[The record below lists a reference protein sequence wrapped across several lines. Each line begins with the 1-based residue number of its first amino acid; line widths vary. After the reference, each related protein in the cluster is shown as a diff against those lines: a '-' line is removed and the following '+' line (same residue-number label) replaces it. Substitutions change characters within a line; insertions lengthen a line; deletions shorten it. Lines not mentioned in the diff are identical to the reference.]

1 MSQRALFEQYWK
13 QLLQLGAGALA
24 VLLVGTV
31 AAGYVL
37 YNQFRIDVPSGKI
50 AVLIKRTGL
59 DLSNDLETA
68 PDITHKGLQ
77 TQVLTEGRYF
87 YNPYTWE
94 WHVYPMVEIPQGKM
108 GVRIR
113 LVGED
118 LPYGQFVTDKS
129 GANADRQKGIVAETL
144 NAGRYP
150 INAMVKGYEED
161 RPRTD
166 YVEVVELHDPVT
178 IPAGFRGVVTN
189 LAGPMPENPNVLL
202 VEPNFRGVQKEAL
215 EPGTYYLNPYMYRI
229 NAVDCRSQRFNLG
242 DNKEMGFPSRDGFW
256 VSLDGIIEFR
266 VKPEMASEVYVI
278 YNEINNDDDTS
289 TSVDDEIVR
298 KVIMP
303 NARSFCRLQG
313 SNSSGREFIEGKT
326 RVAFQAAFQEAIRET
341 CSRQGIDVVQALVT
355 RINPPQAIAT
365 PVRTREVARQ
375 RMGQFDREILQQDA
389 EAKLAIER
397 ALIEQKQQLVGA
409 EQQIVQKVVKA
420 SQEQEVA
427 ITKAKENLAVAKRD
441 LDATKDRAAAML
453 ANKQAEAGVVHFEN
467 EASAAGWR
475 RSVAAFQGNGHNFAR
490 YVMYQKIAPSFR
502 QIVTNTAADSP
513 LMSIFQQF
521 AIPHPTN
528 NPAVPGPSTTPTS
541 VEQAIAAPSSSQ
553 LNQATPAQN
562 SNEP

>member
-13 QLLQLGAGALA
+13 QFLQLGAGALA
-24 VLLVGTV
+24 VLLLG
-31 AAGYVL
+31 AAVSAYIL

-50 AVLIKRTGL
+50 AVLIKRTGT
-59 DLSNDLETA
+59 DLTNALETA
-68 PDITHKGLQ
+68 PDPAHKGLQ

-87 YNPYTWE
+87 YNPYSWE
-94 WHVYPMVEIPQGKM
+94 WHVYPMVDIPQGKM

-118 LPYGQFVTDKS
+118 LPYGQFVTDRS
-129 GANADRQKGIVAETL
+129 GAAADRQKGIVAETL
-144 NAGRYP
+144 SAGRHP
-150 INAMVKGYEED
+150 INALVVGHEED
-161 RPRTD
+161 RPRAD
-166 YVEVVELHDPVT
+166 YLEVVELHDPVT

-189 LAGPMPENPNVLL
+189 LAGPMPEDPNVLL
-202 VEPNFRGVQKEAL
+202 VEPNYRGVQKEAL
-215 EPGTYYLNPYMYRI
+215 EPGTYYMNPYMFRI
-229 NAVDCRSQRFNLG
+229 NPVDCRSQRFNLG

-256 VSLDGIIEFR
+256 VTLDGIIEFR
-266 VKPEMASEVYVI
+266 VKPEKAAEVYVT
-278 YNEINNDDDTS
+278 YNEIGNDSATS

-326 RVAFQAAFQEAIRET
+326 RVAFQAAFQEAIRKT
-341 CSRQGIDVVQALVT
+341 CSGQGIDVVQALVT

-375 RMGQFDREILQQDA
+375 KMGQFEREILQQDA

-420 SQEQEVA
+420 SQDQEVA
-427 ITKAKENLAVAKRD
+427 ITKAQENLVVAKRD

-453 ANKQAEAGVVHFEN
+453 ASKQAEAGVVHFEN
-467 EASAAGWR
+467 DASAAGWR
-475 RSVAAFQGNGHNFAR
+475 RSVAAFQGDGHNFAR
-490 YVMYQKIAPSFR
+490 YVMYQKLAPSFR
-502 QIVTNTAADSP
+502 QIVSNTAANSP

-521 AIPHPTN
+521 AIPHPSTT
-528 NPAVPGPSTTPTS
+528 PPVPGPSVSPPN
-541 VEQAIAAPSSSQ
+541 VQPAIAVPSSAQ
-553 LNQATPAQN
+553 LNTPA
-562 SNEP
+562 SAPDSVKP